1 MLIDGKIGKN
11 RYFNPYGD
19 EMLNESLI
27 GANPTG
33 YIDYNRSKFSFASN
47 AYKIME
53 ANTWTMQEVNTSGEA
68 KNFKSLS
75 DSEKRL
81 YELVL
86 AQLSFNDSV
95 QSFQLVD
102 YSQVITNSVV
112 RSAIIK
118 QSEQEVLHSKSY
130 AVCLEATENSDKVFD
145 LFRSDL
151 MLQEKNYH
159 ISENYLMHQK
169 RNDID
174 ELFLWAG
181 HNQMLEGIYFL
192 SGFAG
197 VYLLGDKVQ
206 ATSEMINFIQRDE
219 INAHLPFF
227 SNLINTIKKEHNISS
242 KVIDDYIKMVDDA
255 VKLEIAWFKYIVKD
269 GILGT
274 SELEIEN
281 AIKYWGNKRLNAI
294 GINPIYG
301 DIKANSI
308 VKLVETKGKFNE
320 TRTNFFEGTSRNYSK
335 ASIKMDF

>member
-1 MLIDGKIGKN
+1 MLVNGKIGKN
-11 RYFNPYGD
+11 KYFNPNGD
-19 EMLNESLI
+19 EMLNESLF
-27 GANPTG
+27 GAKPTG
-33 YIDYNRSKFSFASN
+33 YIDYNRSKFTFASR
-47 AYKIME
+47 AYDMME
-53 ANTWTMQEVNTSGEA
+53 ANTWTMQEVNTSSES
-68 KNFKSLS
+68 KNFKALS
-75 DSEKRL
+75 ESEKKL

-95 QSFQLVD
+95 QAFQLVD
-102 YSQVITNSVV
+102 YSKVITNSVV

-130 AVCLEATENSDKVFD
+130 AVCLDAVDNSDQVFD

-169 RNDID
+169 RNEIE

-197 VYLLGDKVQ
+197 VYLLGDKVEG
-206 ATSEMINFIQRDE
+206 TSEMINFIQRDE

-227 SNLINTIKKEHNISS
+227 SNLINSIKKEHKISS
-242 KVIDDYIKMVDDA
+242 NIIDDYIKMVDDA
-255 VKLEIAWFKYIVKD
+255 VKLEIAWFKYIVKG
-269 GILGT
+269 GILGANNM
-274 SELEIEN
+274 EIEN
-281 AIKYWGNKRLNAI
+281 AIKYWGNKRLKAI
-294 GINPIYG
+294 GLDGIYG

-308 VKLVETKGKFNE
+308 VKLVETRGKFND
-320 TRTNFFEGTSRNYSK
+320 TRTNFFEGTSRNYAKS
-335 ASIKMDF
+335 SLKMDF